1 MKDASNFIFKS
12 GDTEGSRE
20 ALTLKRYRERLEKMR
35 TLFLFEKSARE
46 ITTMNIS
53 SLERELRDMIG
64 GIDRLRGVPGIK
76 KLLSSPDAVQA
87 KLQRVIICLNLASDL
102 LEMQITPRRREMLYQ
117 RYEEIPPLLS
127 ETMDLLTPKR
137 KAN

>member
-1 MKDASNFIFKS
+1 MRDASNFIFKS
-12 GDTEGSRE
+12 GDTEGSQE
-20 ALTLKRYRERLEKMR
+20 ALTLKRYREKLEKMR

-53 SLERELRDMIG
+53 SLERELRDLIG
-64 GIDRLRGVPGIK
+64 GIDRLRGVAGIK
-76 KLLSSPDAVQA
+76 KLLTSPDAVQA

-127 ETMDLLTPKR
+127 EAIDLLTPKH
-137 KAN
+137 KTN